1 MSSTQISYLLVFII
15 VSVYIILSYW
25 KKSTPQLPDAI
36 LLMLATSA
44 IPPCVKV
51 IYIFFNYNGT
61 SIKEIGQNEQFYIIV
76 GAFSIVWLSVNEI
89 YRKFKDKI
97 YPSINS

>member
-15 VSVYIILSYW
+15 VTSYIILSYW

-44 IPPCVKV
+44 IPPCVKA
-51 IYIFFNYNGT
+51 IYIFFNYDGI

-76 GAFSIVWLSVNEI
+76 GAFSIVWLSINEI

-97 YPSINS
+97 YPQSIS